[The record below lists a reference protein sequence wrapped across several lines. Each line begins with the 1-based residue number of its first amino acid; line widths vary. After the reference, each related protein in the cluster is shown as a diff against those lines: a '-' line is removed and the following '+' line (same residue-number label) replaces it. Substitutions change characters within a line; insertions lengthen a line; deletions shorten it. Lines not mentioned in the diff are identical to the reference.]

1 MFIYLA
7 FFILSNL
14 IKMEAKTETSFRD
27 RPINID
33 DSGKRRWIYAKQ
45 PQGKWYKR
53 RTIFSWLVLTFLVVA
68 PLIKV
73 NGNHFMLIDIANR
86 KFSLFGMT
94 VWAQDTYMMAIVM
107 VTVAV
112 SVVLFT
118 VVFGRLWCG
127 WACPQT
133 VFLEFVFRRIE
144 YLFDGNY
151 RKGVKKQEAT
161 TANWIKKIAKHFTFF
176 ITAILITNVMLMWFV
191 GPEYLMKLL
200 REPILDH
207 LSGFIAMMIVSSFYY
222 WIYSSFREQVCT
234 MICPYGRLQ
243 GVLLDSKSISV
254 IYDYKRGEPRG
265 AKNSGDCIACQ
276 ACVSVCPTGID
287 IKNGS
292 QLECTNCTACID
304 ECNQVMDRI
313 KKPRNLIRYDSVQ
326 GVETGKRQIFNART
340 YAYSA
345 VLLILFVVL
354 IVAVSIRTPLEASL
368 LRVPGT
374 MYQQLDAHTVSNL
387 YNLNLINK
395 TNKRKKLDIRLIEP
409 KKGEVQI
416 AGKEAIIE
424 GDAAFNSIVIIKLD
438 RKQLSGK
445 NTTIELGVFENGTL
459 LKATST
465 NFMGPN

>member
-1 MFIYLA
+1 
-7 FFILSNL
+7 
-14 IKMEAKTETSFRD
+14 MEATTETTFRD

-33 DSGKRRWIYAKQ
+33 DSGKRKWIYAKQ

-53 RTIFSWLVLTFLVVA
+53 RTIFSWFVLSFLVLA
-68 PLIKV
+68 PLIKL

-86 KFSLFGMT
+86 KFSLFGM
-94 VWAQDTYMMAIVM
+94 VIWAQDTYMMAIVM

-161 TANWIKKIAKHFTFF
+161 TANLVRKIAKHVAFY
-176 ITAILITNVMLMWFV
+176 ITAILITNVMVMWFV
-191 GPEYLMKLL
+191 GPEYLIKLVHD
-200 REPILDH
+200 PISDH
-207 LSGFIAMMIVSSFYY
+207 LSGFIAMMVVSTFYY

-265 AKNSGDCIACQ
+265 AKNAGDCIACQ

-326 GVETGKRQIFNART
+326 GVETGMEQRQWSR
-340 YAYSA
+340 SRC
-345 VLLILFVVL
+345 L
-354 IVAVSIRTPLEASL
+354 
-368 LRVPGT
+368 
-374 MYQQLDAHTVSNL
+374 
-387 YNLNLINK
+387 
-395 TNKRKKLDIRLIEP
+395 
-409 KKGEVQI
+409 
-416 AGKEAIIE
+416 
-424 GDAAFNSIVIIKLD
+424 
-438 RKQLSGK
+438 
-445 NTTIELGVFENGTL
+445 
-459 LKATST
+459 
-465 NFMGPN
+465 